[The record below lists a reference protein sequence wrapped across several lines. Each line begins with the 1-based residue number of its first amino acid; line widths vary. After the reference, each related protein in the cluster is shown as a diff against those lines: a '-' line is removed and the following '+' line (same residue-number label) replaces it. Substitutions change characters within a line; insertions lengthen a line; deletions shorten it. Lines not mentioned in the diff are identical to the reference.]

1 MNKLLN
7 ADLHRM
13 IKNRCFQVCLGFMC
27 LLGLLIPFMQF
38 RNMQA
43 YGTSAVLES
52 TFFAYPLFVNILLA
66 VFCLSLIHILLYKK
80 NCYCSSFK

>member
-52 TFFAYPLFVNILLA
+52 TFLPIRCLSI
-66 VFCLSLIHILLYKK
+66 FCLLYSARCLPAL
-80 NCYCSSFK
+80 NIVMEQSAIN